1 MCLEIC
7 YKAQKN
13 GNIIILKLTLQPND
27 TICICF
33 VTYMMKTPDRT
44 NPINNRQPGEK
55 MPIEKL

>member
-13 GNIIILKLTLQPND
+13 GNIILKLTLQANLYMFCD
-27 TICICF
+27 
-33 VTYMMKTPDRT
+33 YMMKTPDRT